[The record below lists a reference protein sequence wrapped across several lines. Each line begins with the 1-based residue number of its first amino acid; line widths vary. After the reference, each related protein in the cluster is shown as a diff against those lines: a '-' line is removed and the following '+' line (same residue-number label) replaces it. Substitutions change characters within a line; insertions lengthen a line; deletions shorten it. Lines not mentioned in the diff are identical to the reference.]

1 MSTFTSVDPVSP
13 AVAEFMAK
21 RELATKQKL
30 ETEALA
36 QRWPMSPEVRSQ
48 VIKTALGLCGLEMSG
63 EGQVKPAQGA
73 TPPKERIR
81 LGAMR
86 VMASFDRL
94 SIQQRKLELLENPSG
109 EEPVRKVDDMFE
121 VSPELADKI
130 LEIVESAPPPPEPT
144 VVQPVDSWKKKAD
157 LELARRAL
165 RQRWPISMAVRGQI
179 IVAAL
184 SLCGFAVRSDGQVEP
199 IAPIDDTP
207 PPPPK
212 PRIVLAALRVLA
224 ALDRLSIEERRVEL
238 RAKLPKNSRPDR
250 PQLHPDV
257 AAKIYELI
265 SRI

>member
-36 QRWPMSPEVRSQ
+36 QRWPMPLDARAQ
-48 VIKTALGLCGLEMSG
+48 LIKKALGLCGLEMTG
-63 EGQVKPAQGA
+63 EGQLNSIPGA
-73 TPPKERIR
+73 LPPTPRVR

-94 SIQQRKLELLENPSG
+94 SIQQRKLDLLENPSG
-109 EEPVRKVDDMFE
+109 EEPVGSQVERPPIP
-121 VSPELADKI
+121 PELADKI
-130 LEIVESAPPPPEPT
+130 LDIIDAGPPPPEPT

-184 SLCGFAVRSDGQVEP
+184 FLCGFAVTTDGQIVPIEP
-199 IAPIDDTP
+199 TDDA
-207 PPPPK
+207 PPPK

-238 RAKLPKNSRPDR
+238 RAKLPKNRRPDR